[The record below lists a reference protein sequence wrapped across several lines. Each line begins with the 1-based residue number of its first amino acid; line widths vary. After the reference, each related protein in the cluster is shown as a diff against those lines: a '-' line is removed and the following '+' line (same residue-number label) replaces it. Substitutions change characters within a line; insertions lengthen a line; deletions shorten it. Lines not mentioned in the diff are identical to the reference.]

1 MASHHLPH
9 HESHG
14 THPMSVVGF
23 LLALGGFAC
32 AALWLVN
39 MAGGHVVPAIVF
51 GLLMVAAFAS
61 AVSIFMSLIRHYHH
75 SPMTPDN
82 TENELR
88 RYMTR
93 YRS

>member
-14 THPMSVVGF
+14 THPMSVIGF
-23 LLALGGFAC
+23 LLGLVGFAL

-39 MAGGHVVPAIVF
+39 MAGGHVVPAILF
-51 GLLMVAAFAS
+51 GLLMVAAFAG
-61 AVSIFMSLIRHYHH
+61 AVAIFMNLIHHNHH
-75 SPMTPDN
+75 SPLTPDN
-82 TENELR
+82 TDNELR
-88 RYMTR
+88 RYMKR